1 MKDDFRAH
9 LAAIVESSDDAIVSE
24 TLDGRVTS
32 WNAAAV
38 RLFGYEPEEVIGQP
52 ITIIIPPELN
62 PEREEPALL
71 EQVKRGQRIEHYEI
85 GRAHV

>member
-1 MKDDFRAH
+1 MPDDFRAH

-38 RLFGYEPEEVIGQP
+38 RLFGYQPEEVIGQP
-52 ITIIIPPELN
+52 
-62 PEREEPALL
+62 
-71 EQVKRGQRIEHYEI
+71 
-85 GRAHV
+85 